1 MRIAGLLRAWR
12 YREAMSVRQA
22 AERIGI
28 PWSTY
33 GRIENGYPM
42 SGDTFAVIL
51 RGCWKTE
58 TPCYHQSRH
67 GLY

>member
-1 MRIAGLLRAWR
+1 MRIGDILKAWR
-12 YREAMSVRQA
+12 HHEEMSIREA

-51 RGCWKTE
+51 RWLLE
-58 TPCYHQSRH
+58 D
-67 GLY
+67 

>member
-1 MRIAGLLRAWR
+1 MLKAWR
-12 YREAMSVRQA
+12 YREEMSIREA

-33 GRIENGYPM
+33 GRIEKGYPM

-51 RGCWKTE
+51 RWLLE
-58 TPCYHQSRH
+58 D
-67 GLY
+67 